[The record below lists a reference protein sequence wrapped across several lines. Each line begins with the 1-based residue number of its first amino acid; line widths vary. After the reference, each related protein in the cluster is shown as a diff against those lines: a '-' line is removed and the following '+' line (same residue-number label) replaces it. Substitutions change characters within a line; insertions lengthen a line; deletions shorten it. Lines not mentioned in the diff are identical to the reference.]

1 MHKNERHQ
9 LLIEI
14 INDEKKVLAKELAI
28 RLSVSE
34 DTIRRDL
41 RELDQ
46 KKLIRRVHSGAVRV
60 GPPETMFQYR
70 KNSNTTEKRIL
81 AEKAIE
87 LIHEDSVILIDGGTT
102 NLEFA
107 KALPQNFRGTI
118 ITNSP
123 PIVMALETHE
133 NIEVILL
140 GGTLN
145 KKYMVMMSI
154 ELVEKISK
162 IRADYFILG
171 VYNIDVTAGLTVP
184 TLEESLLKKYM
195 SDASAETISL
205 ITSEKLDTISNHV
218 IGPISIIDSIVT
230 TSEETDKYETAG
242 IKIIKCTNDSK

>member
-1 MHKNERHQ
+1 
-9 LLIEI
+9 
-14 INDEKKVLAKELAI
+14 
-28 RLSVSE
+28 
-34 DTIRRDL
+34 
-41 RELDQ
+41 
-46 KKLIRRVHSGAVRV
+46 
-60 GPPETMFQYR
+60 
-70 KNSNTTEKRIL
+70 
-81 AEKAIE
+81 
-87 LIHEDSVILIDGGTT
+87 
-102 NLEFA
+102 
-107 KALPQNFRGTI
+107 
-118 ITNSP
+118 
-123 PIVMALETHE
+123 MALETHE